1 MTPRSLTPGELE
13 QSYARAATLRSDV
26 ERKQRAFGRKVSA
39 LAKGVAD
46 LMEPG
51 GSHHRC
57 SVGIHAFA
65 GAGSTWLAASYLED
79 EGNGYRYRFAVL
91 CGGEAARR
99 ALRMADLDPGDSDQ
113 PGPER
118 RVFLATYGE
127 YEDFVERLPAY
138 LADVSRDWERLEGQ
152 IDTLETKLRE
162 SRRRVSTLKRRRLS
176 AARSARSGPRDVA
189 SGGAVA
195 RETEGS

>member
-1 MTPRSLTPGELE
+1 MTARSLAPGDLE
-13 QSYARAATLRSDV
+13 RSYARAATLRSEV
-26 ERKQRAFGRKVSA
+26 ERKQRAFGREVGV
-39 LAKGVAD
+39 LAKAVAD

-51 GSHHRC
+51 SSHHRR
-57 SVGIHAFA
+57 SVSIHAF
-65 GAGSTWLAASYLED
+65 GVGGSNCLAASYLKE
-79 EGNGYRYRFAVL
+79 EGDSFRYRFAVL

-118 RVFLATYGE
+118 RVFLATYCE
-127 YEDFVERLPAY
+127 YEDFVERLPVY
-138 LADVSRDWERLEGQ
+138 LADVSRDWERREGQ

-176 AARSARSGPRDVA
+176 AAGSARSGPRDVA
-189 SGGAVA
+189 SGGAAA